1 MAHLLH
7 NFCDAAG
14 FMFGSGLVLSEVPFD
29 PELPFLFDGEE
40 VRTCIPCQLQKCT
53 SKL

>member
-1 MAHLLH
+1 MYAVHCIAEAEDQKLS
-7 NFCDAAG
+7 NAAAG

-40 VRTCIPCQLQKCT
+40 VGKST
-53 SKL
+53 SC